1 MGLFSGILDT
11 VSKFAE
17 PIGTF
22 FGGPLGGALSSAA
35 GALYQNQQAKS
46 AAGTM
51 MDFQR
56 DMRETSYQAA
66 VKDMQAAGLNP
77 AMMYA
82 SGGGGAA
89 VPTGA
94 MPQTANPIPSEFLNS
109 AVSLV
114 GLNQQNKAIE
124 AQIRNTDADTLL
136 KLTDHLWRPD
146 VIKSDIDLKKS
157 QSRKAATSS
166 LVDIDTLDQI
176 QSAIKK
182 MAADTEL
189 SHASAE
195 QVRSQNL
202 AVKKLSE
209 LGEYGEIAAAVLQA
223 LGSSRIPIPIGGK
236 AKRIPSITSRT
247 KK

>member
-1 MGLFSGILDT
+1 MGFFSGILDT
-11 VSKFAE
+11 VSKVAG
-17 PIGTF
+17 PVGTF
-22 FGGPLGGALSSAA
+22 FGGPIGGAIGSAA
-35 GALYQNQQAKS
+35 GALYQNQQAKA
-46 AAGTM
+46 AAGRM

-66 VKDMQAAGLNP
+66 VDDIIKAGLNP

-94 MPQTANPIPSEFLNS
+94 MPQTANPIPSEFLSS
-109 AVSLV
+109 AVTLV
-114 GLNQQNKAIE
+114 GLDQQNKAIE

-157 QSRKAATSS
+157 QSHKAVTSS
-166 LVDIDTLDQI
+166 LVDTDTLDQI

-182 MAADTEL
+182 MAADTAL
-189 SHASAE
+189 SEASAE

-202 AVKKLSE
+202 AVKELSKM
-209 LGEYGEIAAAVLQA
+209 GEGGSLAAALLQ
-223 LGSSRIPIPIGGK
+223 LFMGR
-236 AKRIPSITSRT
+236 R
-247 KK
+247 

>member
-11 VSKFAE
+11 VSKVAGPVGTFLGG
-17 PIGTF
+17 PIG
-22 FGGPLGGALSSAA
+22 GAIGSAA

-46 AAGTM
+46 AAGRM

-94 MPQTANPIPSEFLNS
+94 MPQTVNPIPSEFLNS

-114 GLNQQNKAIE
+114 GVNQQNKAID
-124 AQIRNTDADTLL
+124 AQVRNTDADTLL
-136 KLTDHLWRPD
+136 KMTEQLWQAE
-146 VIKSDIDLKKS
+146 KNKASIDAMKGSAS
-157 QSRKAATSS
+157 QSGS
-166 LVDIDTLDQI
+166 
-176 QSAIKK
+176 QSALNEELIQQVRTNLDKLR
-182 MAADTEL
+182 ADTSL
-189 SHASAE
+189 SEASAE
-195 QVRSQNL
+195 QVRSQNM
-202 AVKKLSE
+202 AIKALSNQGE
-209 LGEYGEIAAAVLQA
+209 HGATFAAILQLLLG
-223 LGSSRIPIPIGGK
+223 R
-236 AKRIPSITSRT
+236 R
-247 KK
+247 